1 MITKEEFN
9 NIEIGDQIKIVDEW
23 NESTC
28 ENPYGKMDYLLG
40 QLFVVSYEPTT
51 ISVAKSEE
59 GFGRFYIKDKNT
71 DRIWRLNRYCIVG
84 VYHADE
90 IEKMYSDAMSCCKEP
105 IEVATHKSID
115 DKTFEKV
122 LRV

>member
-1 MITKEEFN
+1 MISADEYD
-9 NIEIGDQIKIVDEW
+9 NIQIGDVVQIIDEW
-23 NESTC
+23 NECTC
-28 ENPYGKMDYLLG
+28 ENPYGDMNYLLG
-40 QLFVVSYEPTT
+40 QLFVVSQEPTT

-59 GFGRFYIKDKNT
+59 GIGRFCIKDRDT
-71 DRIWRLNRYCIVG
+71 DTIWCLNRYCIVG

-90 IEKMYSDAMSCCKEP
+90 IEKMYSDTMSCCKEP

-115 DKTFEKV
+115 DKAFEKI